1 MLTQIIIELRLA
13 VIGLRE
19 GELMATHNWCH
30 NPKCHTY
37 KTTDRVRGSGNNKV
51 LRTRKVK
58 INTGNYSWYNSI
70 FDYFCNQGCLMAFLS
85 QFVNEVVAIAP
96 VREPSETPI
105 KIKKENYKSSRYRH
119 TDNGEFER
127 VPYTATRT
135 TFVEEVNN
143 D

>member
-1 MLTQIIIELRLA
+1 
-13 VIGLRE
+13 
-19 GELMATHNWCH
+19 MATHNWCH

-37 KTTDRVRGSGNNKV
+37 QTTDRVRGSGNNKV

-105 KIKKENYKSSRYRH
+105 KVKKEKYESSRYRWT
-119 TDNGEFER
+119 TDNGGER

-135 TFVEEVNN
+135 TIQEGDNE
-143 D
+143 

>member
-1 MLTQIIIELRLA
+1 
-13 VIGLRE
+13 
-19 GELMATHNWCH
+19 MATHNWCH

-58 INTGNYSWYNSI
+58 INTGRYDWYNSI

-105 KIKKENYKSSRYRH
+105 KIKKESYESSRYRH

>member
-1 MLTQIIIELRLA
+1 
-13 VIGLRE
+13 
-19 GELMATHNWCH
+19 MATHNWCH

-58 INTGNYSWYNSI
+58 IHDHSKGYYWQGWENH
-70 FDYFCNQGCLMAFLS
+70 FCRVACFF
-85 QFVNEVVAIAP
+85 QFVKLHIDRIVSLAP

-105 KIKKENYKSSRYRH
+105 KVEKEKYETMRWTFDGNGNGSS
-119 TDNGEFER
+119 
-127 VPYTATRT
+127 VPRMATRT
-135 TFVEEVNN
+135 KIIGGNN

>member
-1 MLTQIIIELRLA
+1 
-13 VIGLRE
+13 
-19 GELMATHNWCH
+19 MATHNWCH

-37 KTTDRVRGSGNNKV
+37 KTTDRVRGTGDNKV

-58 INTGNYSWYNSI
+58 INTGRYDWYNSI

>member
-1 MLTQIIIELRLA
+1 MLTQIIIELRL
-13 VIGLRE
+13 VLIGLRE

-30 NPKCHTY
+30 NPKSHTY
-37 KTTDRVRGSGNNKV
+37 QTTDRVRGSGDNKV

-85 QFVNEVVAIAP
+85 QFANQVVAIAP

-105 KIKKENYKSSRYRH
+105 KVKKEKYESYRYNW
-119 TDNGEFER
+119 TDNGSER

-135 TFVEEVNN
+135 TIQKGDN

>member
-1 MLTQIIIELRLA
+1 MLTQIIIGQLVVL
-13 VIGLRE
+13 IGLRE

-37 KTTDRVRGSGNNKV
+37 QTTDRVRGSGNNKV

-85 QFVNEVVAIAP
+85 QFVNEVVAINP

-105 KIKKENYKSSRYRH
+105 KVEKEKYETMRW
-119 TDNGEFER
+119 TFDGNGNGNR
-127 VPYTATRT
+127 VPRMATRT
-135 TFVEEVNN
+135 KIIGGNN

>member
-1 MLTQIIIELRLA
+1 
-13 VIGLRE
+13 
-19 GELMATHNWCH
+19 MATHNWCH
-30 NPKCHTY
+30 NPLCHTY
-37 KTTDRVRGSGNNKV
+37 KTTDRVRGSGDNKV

-85 QFVNEVVAIAP
+85 QFTNEVVAIAP

-105 KIKKENYKSSRYRH
+105 KVKKEKYESSRY
-119 TDNGEFER
+119 DWNSGKPER

-135 TFVEEVNN
+135 TFVEEVDN

>member
-1 MLTQIIIELRLA
+1 
-13 VIGLRE
+13 
-19 GELMATHNWCH
+19 MATHNWCH
-30 NPKCHTY
+30 NPDCHTY
-37 KTTDRVRGSGNNKV
+37 KTTDRVRGSGDNKV

-85 QFVNEVVAIAP
+85 QFTNEVVAIAP

-105 KIKKENYKSSRYRH
+105 KVVKEKYESSRYDWNSG
-119 TDNGEFER
+119 TPER

-135 TFVEEVNN
+135 TFVEEGNN

>member
-1 MLTQIIIELRLA
+1 
-13 VIGLRE
+13 
-19 GELMATHNWCH
+19 MATHNWCH
-30 NPKCHTY
+30 NPLCHTY

-85 QFVNEVVAIAP
+85 QFVNEVVASNP

-105 KIKKENYKSSRYRH
+105 KVKKEKYESSKYVWN
-119 TDNGEFER
+119 DNNSYESK
-127 VPYTATRT
+127 PYVATRT
-135 TFVEEVNN
+135 TIVEDNN
-143 D
+143 E

>member
-1 MLTQIIIELRLA
+1 
-13 VIGLRE
+13 
-19 GELMATHNWCH
+19 MATHNWCH

-70 FDYFCNQGCLMAFLS
+70 FNYFCNQGCLMAFLS
-85 QFVNEVVAIAP
+85 QFANEVVAINP

-105 KIKKENYKSSRYRH
+105 KVKKEKYQSHRYKYIDERNNY
-119 TDNGEFER
+119 EQ
-127 VPYTATRT
+127 VPYQATRT

>member
-1 MLTQIIIELRLA
+1 
-13 VIGLRE
+13 
-19 GELMATHNWCH
+19 MATHNWCH

-85 QFVNEVVAIAP
+85 QFTNEVIAINP

-105 KIKKENYKSSRYRH
+105 KVKKEKYQSHRYKYIDERNNY
-119 TDNGEFER
+119 EQE
-127 VPYTATRT
+127 PYTATRT

>member
-1 MLTQIIIELRLA
+1 
-13 VIGLRE
+13 
-19 GELMATHNWCH
+19 MATHNWCH

-37 KTTDRVRGSGNNKV
+37 NTTDRVRGSGDNKV

-58 INTGNYSWYNSI
+58 INTGRYDWYNSI

-105 KIKKENYKSSRYRH
+105 KVKKEKYESSRYH
-119 TDNGEFER
+119 YDNGNYVET
-127 VPYTATRT
+127 PYMATRT
-135 TFVEEVNN
+135 ILEKGNN

>member
-1 MLTQIIIELRLA
+1 MLTQIITELRLV

-37 KTTDRVRGSGNNKV
+37 NTTDRVRGSGNNKV

-85 QFVNEVVAIAP
+85 QFANQVVAIAP

-105 KIKKENYKSSRYRH
+105 KIKKEKYESYRYQH
-119 TDNGEFER
+119 TDNGDYQR
-127 VPYTATRT
+127 VPYMATRT
-135 TFVEEVNN
+135 TIQEGDNE
-143 D
+143 